1 LLPTTELKSA
11 LPSPPPASQD
21 SPSLAPC
28 AELSEEAALPAVEQ
42 EQETGQE
49 ERQEKGQEEREDEG
63 QERGQKEQQ
72 DITHPTPRRTK
83 RIRKAVQLPPGM
95 IYYY

>member
-1 LLPTTELKSA
+1 MLPTTELKSA

-28 AELSEEAALPAVEQ
+28 AELSEEPVLPAVEQ
-42 EQETGQE
+42 EQEK
-49 ERQEKGQEEREDEG
+49 RQETGQEEREDEG
-63 QERGQKEQQ
+63 QERGQKEKQ

>member
-1 LLPTTELKSA
+1 MILT
-11 LPSPPPASQD
+11 SQD

-28 AELSEEAALPAVEQ
+28 AELSEEPVVEKDQ
-42 EQETGQE
+42 EKRQETGQE
-49 ERQEKGQEEREDEG
+49 EREEEG
-63 QERGQKEQQ
+63 QERGKKEKQ